1 MRDCA
6 GEVAETMTRRKV
18 DVHYIQEV
26 RWRGASA
33 RLTTGKNS
41 ECKMDWVGNKIGLS
55 DDLTMLVA
63 GKWID
68 KIFDVKRVNDRWMIK
83 LLICKLNVAIVLMY
97 ALQQGLTEGVKDRF
111 YKELIIL
118 GGGFNGLAGMDA
130 NGYDRIHGGF
140 GTIFEILEIEIILEM
155 GSALDMIVS
164 NMFFKKRDTR
174 LITQTLEP
182 SETQSD
188 YIILRNKDRKRVRDT
203 KVIAGEEVAQ
213 QHQLLIFD
221 IMICAVKE
229 VKKPFVSK
237 RRNN

>member
-18 DVHYIQEV
+18 DVRYIQEV
-26 RWRGASA
+26 GWRGASA
-33 RLTTGKNS
+33 RLTSGKNS
-41 ECKMDWVGNKIGLS
+41 ECKMDWVGNKIGLP
-55 DDLTMLVA
+55 DVKMLVA

-83 LLICKLNVAIVLMY
+83 LLIGKLNVAIVLMY
-97 ALQQGLTEGVKDRF
+97 ALQQGM
-111 YKELIIL
+111 Y
-118 GGGFNGLAGMDA
+118 A

-140 GTIFEILEIEIILEM
+140 GTIFEILEIDIILEM

-213 QHQLLIFD
+213 QRQLLIFD

>member
-1 MRDCA
+1 
-6 GEVAETMTRRKV
+6 
-18 DVHYIQEV
+18 
-26 RWRGASA
+26 
-33 RLTTGKNS
+33 
-41 ECKMDWVGNKIGLS
+41 MD
-55 DDLTMLVA
+55 
-63 GKWID
+63 D
-68 KIFDVKRVNDRWMIK
+68 KTAYWH
-83 LLICKLNVAIVLMY
+83 LNVAIVLMY

-111 YKELIIL
+111 YKELVIL

-140 GTIFEILEIEIILEM
+140 GTIFEILEIDIILEM

-213 QHQLLIFD
+213 QRQLLIFD